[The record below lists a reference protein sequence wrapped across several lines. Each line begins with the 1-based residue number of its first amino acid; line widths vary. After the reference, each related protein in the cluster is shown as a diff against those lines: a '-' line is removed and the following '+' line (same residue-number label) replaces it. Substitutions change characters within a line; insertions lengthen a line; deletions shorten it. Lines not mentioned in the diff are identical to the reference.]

1 MKKAL
6 ETADKNRQNYRDA
19 GNNISQFDPP
29 DLKQAKK
36 EYMEL
41 LKQFRGKSKVDAMKD
56 MNDDLDKFVKIHSRP
71 KEFNHEDKGET

>member
-1 MKKAL
+1 MDDAKQKSSAL
-6 ETADKNRQNYRDA
+6 QLKI
-19 GNNISQFDPP
+19 GLDPP
-29 DLKQAKK
+29 DPPEIRQAKK
-36 EYMEL
+36 DYMEL